1 MYYLPRLP
9 QHLPE
14 VHLVTLSEQAQK
26 LIAKQR
32 SKYIESM
39 PDKRA
44 AICQCMV
51 QVSNA
56 VRSGKGDLCDTLFQ
70 QVHRLAGSA
79 GSYGFES
86 LGEVASVVDRYLIAK
101 SPRVTDLPEL
111 ESLLQNLLNEIDD
124 IIQKSG

>member
-1 MYYLPRLP
+1 MYCLKRLP

-32 SKYIESM
+32 LKYIESM
-39 PDKRA
+39 SDKREV
-44 AICQCMV
+44 ICQCMT
-51 QVSNA
+51 QVSKA
-56 VRSGKGDLCDTLFQ
+56 VRSGKGNLCENLFQ

-86 LGEVASVVDRYLIAK
+86 LGEAASVLDRYLIANSHK
-101 SPRVTDLPEL
+101 VTDLPKL
-111 ESLLQNLLNEIDD
+111 ESLLQTLLEEIDD
-124 IIQKSG
+124 IIQKGG

>member
-1 MYYLPRLP
+1 MCFIPRLL

-14 VHLVTLSEQAQK
+14 VHLITLSEQAQK

-32 SKYIESM
+32 LKYIESM
-39 PDKRA
+39 PDKREV
-44 AICQCMV
+44 ICRCMT

-56 VRSGKGDLCDTLFQ
+56 VRKGEGDLCDTLFQ

-86 LGEVASVVDRYLIAK
+86 LGEAASVVDRYLIANK
-101 SPRVTDLPEL
+101 PEVTDLPEL
-111 ESLLQNLLNEIDD
+111 ESMLQKLLDEIED
-124 IIQKSG
+124 IIQKNR

>member
-1 MYYLPRLP
+1 MYYSPRLP

-32 SKYIESM
+32 RKYIESM
-39 PDKRA
+39 PDKRE
-44 AICQCMV
+44 AICQYMA

-56 VRSGKGDLCDTLFQ
+56 MRSGKGDLCDTLFQ

-86 LGEVASVVDRYLIAK
+86 LGEAASVVDRYLIAN
-101 SPRVTDLPEL
+101 SPKVTDSPEL